1 MNILLKQVLIA
12 DPNSPFNHQQVDILI
27 ENNLIK
33 QIGSLH
39 DASAEIVIN
48 EPDLIVSPGWVDVF
62 ANFCEPGFEY
72 KETLE
77 TGSSCAAAGGFTR
90 VFALPNTKP
99 VIDNKSMIEYVA
111 LKSGGLPIFIHP
123 MGAISQKT
131 GGNTLAEMY
140 DMRNSGAVAFTDGIH
155 PVQSSGLFL
164 KALQYVKAFNGV
176 LIQVPIDQSIGASG
190 LMNEGI
196 VSTQLGLPGI
206 PAISEE
212 SMLKRD
218 IDLVRYT
225 DSKLHFTGISS
236 SQSLQLIKDA
246 KTEGLSVTC
255 SVTPYHLFFCDED
268 LHDYNTYLKVN
279 PPLRTRKDML
289 ALREGII
296 DGTIDCI
303 ASHHFPQD
311 WDHKVCE
318 FEYAAFGMTGL
329 QTAFSA
335 VNHLM
340 KDLSN
345 DRLIDLFSNNARNIF
360 GLPSSII
367 KEGNNAEL
375 TIFNKTATALF
386 NNKSKS
392 SNSAFAKITL
402 QGLVKGIVNKGNIY
416 L

>member
-1 MNILLKQVLIA
+1 
-12 DPNSPFNHQQVDILI
+12 
-27 ENNLIK
+27 
-33 QIGSLH
+33 
-39 DASAEIVIN
+39 
-48 EPDLIVSPGWVDVF
+48 
-62 ANFCEPGFEY
+62 
-72 KETLE
+72 
-77 TGSSCAAAGGFTR
+77 
-90 VFALPNTKP
+90 
-99 VIDNKSMIEYVA
+99 
-111 LKSGGLPIFIHP
+111 
-123 MGAISQKT
+123 
-131 GGNTLAEMY
+131 
-140 DMRNSGAVAFTDGIH
+140 
-155 PVQSSGLFL
+155 
-164 KALQYVKAFNGV
+164 
-176 LIQVPIDQSIGASG
+176 
-190 LMNEGI
+190 
-196 VSTQLGLPGI
+196 
-206 PAISEE
+206 
-212 SMLKRD
+212 
-218 IDLVRYT
+218 
-225 DSKLHFTGISS
+225 
-236 SQSLQLIKDA
+236 
-246 KTEGLSVTC
+246 
-255 SVTPYHLFFCDED
+255 LFFCDED